1 MPLTL
6 SQQLPR
12 ISIPKGA
19 NWNVDLA
26 AECFLFFSSASASGF
41 SPQGA
46 VASSLA
52 YTTLTICML

>member
-1 MPLTL
+1 MPPTL

-12 ISIPKGA
+12 VSIPKWA
-19 NWNVDLA
+19 NWNVELA
-26 AECFLFFSSASASGF
+26 AECFLSFSSASASSF

-46 VASSLA
+46 VASSLP